1 MDRGNLNG
9 LTDEFMKE
17 NSKMIKEMVMGYSNG
32 LIKGDMK
39 ECGRMESKMVKE
51 DIMI

>member
-1 MDRGNLNG
+1 MENIVIQMV
-9 LTDEFMKE
+9 TITSE